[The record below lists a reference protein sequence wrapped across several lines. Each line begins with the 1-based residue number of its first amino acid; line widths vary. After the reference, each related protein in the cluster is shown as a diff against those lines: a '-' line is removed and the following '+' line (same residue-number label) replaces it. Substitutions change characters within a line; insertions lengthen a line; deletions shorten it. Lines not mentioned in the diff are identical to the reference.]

1 MRIIKF
7 ITVSPVLLDIM
18 LIFAIHF
25 FHLFGAVAEWFKA
38 AVLKTVV
45 RQRTGG
51 SNPPCSELKMR
62 IVFLA
67 KKWSGDREAEGGSLL
82 RSYTPKGYRGFES
95 PLLRKRITRKYEIV
109 AQLDR
114 ASDCGSEGLRFD
126 SSQSHQELRFMTKYF
141 RNSCFF
147 I

>member
-1 MRIIKF
+1 M
-7 ITVSPVLLDIM
+7 
-18 LIFAIHF
+18 
-25 FHLFGAVAEWFKA
+25 AEWFKA

-67 KKWSGDREAEGGSLL
+67 KTWSGDREAEGGSLL
-82 RSYTPKGYRGFES
+82 RSYIPQGYRGFES
-95 PLLRKRITRKYEIV
+95 PLLRAELHLVSRFHIVQCNTLEIV

-114 ASDCGSEGLRFD
+114 ASDCGSEGRRFD
-126 SSQSHQELRFMTKYF
+126 SSQSHLLIPSKVYF
-141 RNSCFF
+141 IISYLKL
-147 I
+147 